1 MHLNLC
7 SLQCV
12 PHIHCLELYCHVMS
26 VYTQASQC
34 VMLVVYM
41 LVVYSVCLTYTVWNL
56 TVM

>member
-34 VMLVVYM
+34 VMLVVY
-41 LVVYSVCLTYTVWNL
+41 SVCLTYTVRNL